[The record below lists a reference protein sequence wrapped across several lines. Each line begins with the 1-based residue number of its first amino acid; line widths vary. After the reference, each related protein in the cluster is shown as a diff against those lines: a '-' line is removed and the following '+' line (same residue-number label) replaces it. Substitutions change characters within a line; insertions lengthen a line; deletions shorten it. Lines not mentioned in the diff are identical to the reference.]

1 MSFIS
6 NEDSSIL
13 PYNDDNARYDIDKR
27 RYILTKTG
35 LINLAG
41 VDISKY
47 TDSQQEQEMY
57 LDEFSL
63 DVYDFIY
70 ENTLPSSV
78 KYKRFRLA
86 KYEEYR
92 KLILE
97 IIALHARGSLR
108 SGSFLLKDQH
118 GVNIEKG
125 KAIGLE
131 NIRGEITIS
140 GSAVRAMKR
149 DKNLLYLGNDYIHG
163 FYDDGTY

>member
-6 NEDSSIL
+6 NTDSSIL
-13 PYNDDNARYDIDKR
+13 PYNDENARYDIDKR

-35 LINLAG
+35 LKNLVG
-41 VDISKY
+41 VDIGLY
-47 TDSQQEQEMY
+47 VDSPQEEQIY

-70 ENTLPSSV
+70 ENTLSRLV
-78 KYKRFRLA
+78 KYKRFMLA
-86 KYEEYR
+86 KEEEYR
-92 KLILE
+92 KLILD
-97 IIALHARGSLR
+97 IMALHARGSLR

-125 KAIGLE
+125 KAIGLD
-131 NIRGEITIS
+131 NIRGEVTIS
-140 GSAVRAMKR
+140 GSAVRAMRR
-149 DKNLLYLGNDYIHG
+149 DKNLLYTGNFHIIN